1 MTTDNF
7 LTTKSVLGLAERVV
21 NCPPLPPEIL
31 DLNKYANQTNYVDNP
46 NGQMIGTFTLT
57 DDDYALLNK
66 LPSYAAIYSRL
77 KENQI
82 DNVNGSSTVNCWIPL
97 FHWANVNY
105 GQAITTTGIVGVIY
119 ILNKNAT
126 IYQYKLSF
134 YDGVE
139 VTPII

>member
-1 MTTDNF
+1 MATDNF

-21 NCPPLPPEIL
+21 NCPPPEIL
-31 DLNKYANQTNYVDNP
+31 NLNKYANQTNYIGNP

-82 DNVNGSSTVNCWIPL
+82 DIMNGSSTYNCWIPL

-126 IYQYKLSF
+126 IYSINSVFMMERK
-134 YDGVE
+134 
-139 VTPII
+139 